1 MAETIINSIIYLV
14 IYSFVGWC
22 CECVYCFLI
31 NGKLV
36 NRGFLYG
43 PFCPIYG
50 FGALSIIF
58 ALGALPQTVSAI
70 FFGGMV
76 VTSALEYATSWAM
89 EQLFDAKWWDYSKQK
104 WNLHG
109 RICLLNSTLFGILCV
124 ILTFDMHPVISSWL
138 VPFNVDFKAGFAAA
152 LLLYFAADFGATLY
166 HVLGI
171 NLRLDR
177 LEKIRAEI
185 EARYTELDA
194 KLDFAEFAER
204 LREIDLRDERDELVE
219 RFQAMLKN
227 NDFYERRLLDAFPN
241 LRNRRHPEY
250 LAVIQRR
257 MKEARAELR
266 QELQAR
272 KAAREAGQTEQKDSE
287 SREDSQ

>member
-1 MAETIINSIIYLV
+1 MFELWIDCILYLV
-14 IYSFVGWC
+14 IYSFIGWC
-22 CECVYCFLI
+22 CECVYCFLL

-58 ALGALPQTVSAI
+58 ALKGFPQTATAI

-76 VTSALEYATSWAM
+76 VTSALEYVTSWAM

-124 ILTFDMHPVISSWL
+124 VLMFDLHPLVSSWL
-138 VPFNVDFKAGFAAA
+138 SPFNVDFKAGFAAA
-152 LLLYFAADFGATLY
+152 LLLYFAADFGVTLY

-177 LEKIRAEI
+177 LEKIRFEI
-185 EARYTELDA
+185 EEKYTQLDK
-194 KLDFAEFAER
+194 KLDFAAFSER
-204 LREIDLRDERDELVE
+204 LRELDLKDELTE
-219 RFQAMLKN
+219 RFQNMLKKN
-227 NDFYERRLLDAFPN
+227 EFYERRLFDAFPN

-257 MKEARAELR
+257 IQEAREEFR
-266 QELQAR
+266 QEMRAR
-272 KAAREAGQTEQKDSE
+272 KLEKQEKAAEIATGNQDMH
-287 SREDSQ
+287 